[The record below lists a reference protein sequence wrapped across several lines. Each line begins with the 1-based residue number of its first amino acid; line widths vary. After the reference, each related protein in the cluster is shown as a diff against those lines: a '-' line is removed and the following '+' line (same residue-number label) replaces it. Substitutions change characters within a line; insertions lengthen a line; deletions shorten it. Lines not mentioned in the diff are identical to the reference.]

1 MSYRTSRPSAIE
13 WNKVTNKSF
22 DNVLKKLS
30 VTVTKSDS
38 EKGLPQGDASLAG
51 AKYGIY
57 KEISSSDT
65 YTTDAK
71 GQFTTKWYICG
82 DDWTTA

>member
-1 MSYRTSRPSAIE
+1 MSS
-13 WNKVTNKSF
+13 
-22 DNVLKKLS
+22 KKFN

-38 EKGLPQGDASLAG
+38 EWLAAGGILAG

-57 KEISSSDT
+57 KGNQLIDT

-71 GQFTTKWYICG
+71 RSVYHQVLYLRR
-82 DDWTTA
+82 